1 MAKVKRLGFKLPSAG
16 LFIAVLLAG
25 VFVLLPL
32 GSASEYSF
40 RTPILGPGTYGWDNY
55 AWFVSQ
61 PDFGTYISLSLLLA
75 AVAAAITLLV
85 LVPTVVWLNLR
96 GQRLRPLME
105 FLTLLPLVIPVVA
118 LAIGAQTSLPVEL
131 QSNQYSLSFFYFVLA
146 LPYTYRTLDI
156 GIRAIPLKTLSEAA
170 RSLGASQFKVIALVL
185 APVVRGAVIAA
196 VFLTIALSLGEF
208 TLTSLLHWQTFTTWV
223 TVISQSNILGAI
235 ALSVF
240 TIVAAF
246 ALLLVVGLVS
256 IRTKRRQVSEES

>member
-1 MAKVKRLGFKLPSAG
+1 MKRLSLKLPSVG
-16 LFIAVLLAG
+16 LLIAVLLAG
-25 VFVLLPL
+25 VFVFLPI

-40 RTPILGPGTYGWDNY
+40 RTPAVGPGTYGWDNY
-55 AWFVSQ
+55 AWFISQ
-61 PDFGTYISLSLLLA
+61 PDFGTYITLSLLLA

-85 LVPTVVWLNLR
+85 LVPTVVWLNLS

-146 LPYTYRTLDI
+146 LPYTFRTLDT

-170 RSLGASQFKVIALVL
+170 RSLGANQIKVITLVL
-185 APVVRGAVIAA
+185 APVVRGAVIAS

-240 TIVAAF
+240 SIVAAF
-246 ALLLVVGLVS
+246 ALLLIVGLVS
-256 IRTKRRQVSEES
+256 IRSTRRQVTEE